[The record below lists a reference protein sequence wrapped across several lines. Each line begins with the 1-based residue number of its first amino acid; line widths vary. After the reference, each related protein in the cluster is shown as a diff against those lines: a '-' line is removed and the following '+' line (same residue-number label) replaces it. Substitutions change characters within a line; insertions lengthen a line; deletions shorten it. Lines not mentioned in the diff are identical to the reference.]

1 MYANLL
7 LLLAAAIWGMGFV
20 AQRLGME
27 HLEPFA
33 FNGIRFLVGAVSLLP
48 LIWLMKKR
56 QQAQLSHASADA
68 NSKVS
73 SNAHS
78 DMPSDISSGANTS
91 ESDKAA
97 LVKGGLIVGFVLFIA
112 ASFQQVGLLYTTAA
126 NAGFITGLYIV
137 IVPILGL
144 LLKHKTGLNTWLG
157 CAIAAIGLFFLSIKD
172 DMSIGYGDALQLI
185 GALFWATH
193 ILVVDHYAKKVAPV
207 VLACCQFVACGL
219 LSLGVS
225 FIIESPTLEAAI
237 AASGS
242 ILYAGLVSVGVGY
255 TLQVMAQQKAH
266 PAHVAIILSL
276 ETVFAAIGGILFL
289 DESLSLRA
297 LFGCGLML
305 LGMLISQVP
314 LRYLVKSKG
323 QSVQAS
329 Q

>member
-7 LLLAAAIWGMGFV
+7 LLLAAAVWGMGFV
-20 AQRLGME
+20 AQSLGME

-48 LIWLMKKR
+48 LIWYMKKR
-56 QQAQLSHASADA
+56 GKLQTGDA
-68 NSKVS
+68 G
-73 SNAHS
+73 
-78 DMPSDISSGANTS
+78 ILT
-91 ESDKAA
+91 
-97 LVKGGLIVGFVLFIA
+97 KGGLIVGFILFIA

-144 LLKHKTGLNTWLG
+144 LLKHSTGLNTWIG
-157 CAIAAIGLFFLSIKD
+157 CAIAAVGLFFLSIKE
-172 DMSIGYGDALQLI
+172 DMTIGYGDALQLI
-185 GALFWATH
+185 GALFWACH
-193 ILVVDHYAKKVAPV
+193 ILAVDHYAKKVSPV
-207 VLACCQFVACGL
+207 ILACCQFVACGL

-225 FIIESPTLEAAI
+225 AVIEVTTFANVVAAW
-237 AASGS
+237 GS
-242 ILYAGLVSVGVGY
+242 ILYAGLISVGVGY

-276 ETVFAAIGGILFL
+276 ETVFAAIGGYLFL
-289 DESLSLRA
+289 DETLSMKA

-305 LGMLISQVP
+305 LGMLVSQVP
-314 LRYLVKSKG
+314 LRYLVKSRG
-323 QSVQAS
+323 QSVEAS